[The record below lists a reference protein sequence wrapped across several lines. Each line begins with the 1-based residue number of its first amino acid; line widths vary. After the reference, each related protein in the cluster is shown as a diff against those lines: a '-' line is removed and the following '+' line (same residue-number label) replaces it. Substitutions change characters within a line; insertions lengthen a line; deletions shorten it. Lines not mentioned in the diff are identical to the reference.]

1 MIKSEV
7 IHRRGTELAEFAQ
20 SELTGRILKAAF
32 EVHTV
37 LGPGLLESA
46 YQGAMIHELQ
56 LQGLSFASQVS
67 VPLQYKGTVLS
78 SPLRLDLLVESLV
91 IVEIKSILTL
101 EDIHHAQLLTYLRL
115 TNLQA
120 GLLINFNVVS
130 LKLGI
135 KRVINTPRNS
145 ANSVPLR

>member
-1 MIKSEV
+1 MQREF
-7 IHRRGTELAEFAQ
+7 IHRRGTEFAEFAQ
-20 SELTGRILKAAF
+20 GELTGRILKAAF

-46 YQGAMIHELQ
+46 YQSAMAHELQ
-56 LQGLSFASQVS
+56 LQGLAFASQVN
-67 VPLQYKGTVLS
+67 VPLQYKGTALAA
-78 SPLRLDLLVESLV
+78 PLRLDLLVEGLV
-91 IVEIKSILTL
+91 IVEVKSIIAL
-101 EDIHHAQLLTYLRL
+101 EDIHHAQLLTFLRL

-135 KRVINTPRNS
+135 KRVINTLRNS

>member
-1 MIKSEV
+1 MKNEF
-7 IHRRGTELAEFAQ
+7 IHRRGTELTEFAQ

-46 YQGAMIHELQ
+46 YQSAMAHELA
-56 LQGLSFASQVS
+56 LQRLSFTSQVS
-67 VPLQYKGTVLS
+67 VPLQYKGTNLS
-78 SPLRLDLLVESLV
+78 SPLRLDLLVEGLV
-91 IVEIKSILTL
+91 IVEIKSIVTL

-115 TNLQA
+115 TNLEA
-120 GLLINFNVVS
+120 GLLVNFNVVS

-135 KRVINTPRNS
+135 KRVINTLRNS

>member
-1 MIKSEV
+1 MKSEV
-7 IHRRGTELAEFAQ
+7 IHRRGTELTEFAQ

-46 YQGAMIHELQ
+46 YQSAMAHELQ
-56 LQGLSFASQVS
+56 LQGLSFAAQVS
-67 VPLQYKGTVLS
+67 VPLLYKGAALA
-78 SPLRLDLLVESLV
+78 SPLRLDLLVEGLV
-91 IVEIKSILTL
+91 IVEVKSIIAL

-120 GLLINFNVVS
+120 GLLLNFNVVS

-135 KRVINTPRNS
+135 KRVINTLRNS